1 MQSEATSSKQWH
13 VTNWGLLGW
22 LETAVKGIGILL
34 AFVAFVDSLGA
45 DKFIIGDNPH
55 LAAVI
60 LLGLL
65 ALGMVAPLG
74 LRYIQK
80 EIISMAYAVFNF
92 LGHAA
97 LFLALVRQPD
107 QEIYAILFGA
117 AYIIGEIIKQR
128 FLTTT
133 GYTEAGQSPKAML
146 NFSRGVIAAYALLII
161 LVLI

>member
-1 MQSEATSSKQWH
+1 MQTSTESSKQWH
-13 VTNWGLLGW
+13 VANWGLLGW
-22 LETAVKGIGILL
+22 LETAVKGIGILV
-34 AFVAFVDSLGA
+34 AFVALIDSLGA

-65 ALGMVAPLG
+65 TLGMVAPLG

-97 LFLALVRQPD
+97 LLIGLLRQPD
-107 QEIYAILFGA
+107 QELYVILFGA
-117 AYIIGEIIKQR
+117 AYIIGEVIKQR

-133 GYTEAGQSPKAML
+133 GYTEAGQSTKGML

>member
-1 MQSEATSSKQWH
+1 MQTSTESSKQWH
-13 VTNWGLLGW
+13 VANWGLLGW

-34 AFVAFVDSLGA
+34 AFVALVDSLGA

-65 ALGMVAPLG
+65 TLGMVAPLFF
-74 LRYIQK
+74 RYIQK
-80 EIISMAYAVFNF
+80 EIVSMAYAVFNF

-97 LFLALVRQPD
+97 LLIGLLRQPD
-107 QEIYAILFGA
+107 QELYVILFGA
-117 AYIIGEIIKQR
+117 AYIIGEVVKQR

-133 GYTEAGQSPKAML
+133 GYTEAGQSTKAML
-146 NFSRGVIAAYALLII
+146 NFSRGVMAAYALLII

>member
-1 MQSEATSSKQWH
+1 MQAATSNNWH
-13 VTNWGLLGW
+13 VANWGLLGW
-22 LETAVKGIGILL
+22 LETAIKGLGMLVG
-34 AFVAFVDSLGA
+34 FVAFVDSLGA

-65 ALGMVAPLG
+65 TLGFVAPLFF
-74 LRYIQK
+74 RYVQK
-80 EIISMAYAVFNF
+80 EVISMAFAVFNF
-92 LGHAA
+92 LGHTA

-107 QEIYAILFGA
+107 QEIYVILFGV
-117 AYIIGEIIKQR
+117 AYIMGELVKQR

-133 GYTEAGQSPKAML
+133 GYTEAGQSPKAMV
-146 NFSRGVIAAYALLII
+146 NFSRGVMAIYALLII